1 MFAKLTGVIDTKMND
16 GLIMDVHGVG
26 YLVYLSGRSLAAIGG
41 VGDAASLLI
50 ETHVREDHIH
60 LYGFATRDELQWFRL
75 LLTVQGVGA
84 RSALAILSVCDAARL
99 PMMVASGDVAAFRRA
114 DGVGPKLATRIVTE
128 LKDKVQSMI
137 LSAPVTPTAAEASL
151 SSPSPSP
158 ASSPSSSLAATA
170 PAKSAK
176 GKASTQ
182 SIANES
188 AGDTGDAAEVP
199 QQNSGAIDQD
209 VISALVNLGYG
220 KSDAFS
226 AVLSIRQTQDHISNF
241 DELFKLSI
249 KKLS

>member
-137 LSAPVTPTAAEASL
+137 LSAPVAPTAAEASL

-158 ASSPSSSLAATA
+158 ASSPSSSPAATA

-188 AGDTGDAAEVP
+188 AGDTGDAAA
-199 QQNSGAIDQD
+199 QQSSGAIDQD

-220 KSDAFS
+220 RSDAFA

-249 KKLS
+249 KKL

>member
-16 GLIMDVHGVG
+16 GLILDVHGVG

-41 VGDAASLLI
+41 LGDPASLLI

-60 LYGFATRDELQWFRL
+60 LYGFATREELQWFRL

-84 RSALAILSVCDAARL
+84 RSALAILSVCEVGRL

-114 DGVGPKLATRIVTE
+114 EGVGPKLATRIVIE

-137 LSAPVTPTAAEASL
+137 LSSPSPIAAEANL
-151 SSPSPSP
+151 
-158 ASSPSSSLAATA
+158 SPSSPTAPPA

-176 GKASTQ
+176 GKTSPQ
-182 SIANES
+182 SVVNES
-188 AGDTGDAAEVP
+188 VGDMGGMAEVTAP
-199 QQNSGAIDQD
+199 TSTAIDQD

-226 AVLSIRQTQDHISNF
+226 AVLSIRQTQENISSF

-249 KKLS
+249 KRLS

>member
-16 GLIMDVHGVG
+16 GLILDVHGVG
-26 YLVYLSGRSLAAIGG
+26 YLVFVSGRSLAAIGG
-41 VGDAASLLI
+41 LGDPASLLI

-60 LYGFATRDELQWFRL
+60 LYGFATREELQWFRL

-84 RSALAILSVCDAARL
+84 RSALAILSVCEVGRL

-114 DGVGPKLATRIVTE
+114 EGVGPKLATRIVTE

-137 LSAPVTPTAAEASL
+137 LSSPSPIAAEANM
-151 SSPSPSP
+151 
-158 ASSPSSSLAATA
+158 SPSSTAAPPP

-176 GKASTQ
+176 GKTSAQSVNHERASGVTEGTG
-182 SIANES
+182 SSHGPS
-188 AGDTGDAAEVP
+188 AA
-199 QQNSGAIDQD
+199 AIDQD

-226 AVLSIRQTQDHISNF
+226 AVLSIRQTQENISSF

-249 KKLS
+249 KRLS

>member
-60 LYGFATRDELQWFRL
+60 LYGFAARDELQWFRL

-151 SSPSPSP
+151 SSPSPPP
-158 ASSPSSSLAATA
+158 ASSQA
-170 PAKSAK
+170 PAKSPK
-176 GKASTQ
+176 SKTSPQ
-182 SIANES
+182 SLDNES
-188 AGDTGDAAEVP
+188 RGDTGGAAEVP